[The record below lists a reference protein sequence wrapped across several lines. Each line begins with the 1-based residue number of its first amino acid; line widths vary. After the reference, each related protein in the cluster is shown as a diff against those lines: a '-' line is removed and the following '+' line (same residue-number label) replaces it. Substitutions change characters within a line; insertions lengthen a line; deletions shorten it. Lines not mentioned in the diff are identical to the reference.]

1 MERLAQ
7 ELHKGGSPSSQMLME
22 VGAKAMETSHLVELL
37 DELHLEDVLSLLVEF
52 GESWLTAQVTR
63 LTVQVTR
70 LTVLVTRLTV
80 LVTRLTVQVTRLT
93 V

>member
-7 ELHKGGSPSSQMLME
+7 EFHKGGSPSSQMLME

-52 GESWLTAQVTR
+52 GES
-63 LTVQVTR
+63 
-70 LTVLVTRLTV
+70 
-80 LVTRLTVQVTRLT
+80 
-93 V
+93 